1 MHTLNII
8 VLRGGLEAMS
18 RGGQISREARKIFSC
33 PPLEFFCPPLDKILG
48 GGQNNSRGGQI
59 IFHSF
64 TEETLDQGVKFMS
77 LFSQNHV
84 KIA

>member
-1 MHTLNII
+1 
-8 VLRGGLEAMS
+8 MS
-18 RGGQISREARKIFSC
+18 RGGQISREARKNFSC

-64 TEETLDQGVKFMS
+64 TEETLDQGGKFMS
-77 LFSQNHV
+77 LFPQNHV

>member
-1 MHTLNII
+1 
-8 VLRGGLEAMS
+8 MS
-18 RGGQISREARKIFSC
+18 RGGKFRAKREKFFLA

-48 GGQNNSRGGQI
+48 GGKKILGGGGQI

-64 TEETLDQGVKFMS
+64 TEETLDQGGKFMS
-77 LFSQNHV
+77 LFPQNHV